1 VGGEPIDT
9 DPDPDT
15 ETEPAPAAEGADD
28 PAAIRSVFVR
38 PMQHLVSETLDRCWR
53 RLVTLL
59 DPSLSNVLMNNQ
71 PYMPS

>member
-1 VGGEPIDT
+1 MLGARQFA
-9 DPDPDT
+9 
-15 ETEPAPAAEGADD
+15 APL
-28 PAAIRSVFVR
+28 PN
-38 PMQHLVSETLDRCWR
+38 LDGMHRCWR